1 MLEAQQ
7 GFYVKTI
14 FYGDYVKEVTMPS
27 ELVMRN
33 LRNKDGVKN
42 LGINDRKLVHNNVRA
57 RGNFIRKVYHNFA
70 NCKELSFLTLT
81 YAINEQNVKK
91 CKRDLAKFFKSLK
104 HELLQTTNREL
115 KYVYT
120 YEYQRR
126 GAVHFHILMDHHFK
140 NRFVLSKWSHGLNK
154 NLRVKENTQ
163 EHVAKY
169 CSKFIQANYIS
180 KNLTNVKALNQFDLN
195 LKSYQFSYNCKN
207 PVVKKFLSVISI
219 KNIIDRAVKAEFM
232 KFMKHTL
239 SEFKTMILGSIY
251 DFKLVDYVPYQN
263 TEVWRL

>member
-1 MLEAQQ
+1 MLEATQ

-14 FYGDYVKEVTMPS
+14 FYGDYVKEITIPTDVVRT
-27 ELVMRN
+27 N
-33 LRNKDGVKN
+33 LRNETGVKN
-42 LGINDRKLVHNNVRA
+42 LGNNDRKLVTNNIRA
-57 RGNFIRKVYHNFA
+57 RGNFIRKVYHNFS
-70 NCKELSFLTLT
+70 NNKELSFLTLT
-81 YAINEQNVKK
+81 YAVNEKNVKK

-104 HELLQTTNREL
+104 YELFESKNQEL

-126 GAVHFHILMDHHFK
+126 GAVHFHILMDHHFN
-140 NRFVLSKWSHGLNK
+140 NRFILSKWKHGLNK
-154 NLRVKENTQ
+154 NLIVKENTH

-207 PVVKKFLSVISI
+207 PLVQKFLSVISI
-219 KNIIDRAVKAEFM
+219 KNIIDRAVKAQFI
-232 KFMKHTL
+232 KFLKHSL
-239 SEFKTMILGSIY
+239 SEFKTRILGSIY
-251 DFKLVDYVPYQN
+251 DFKLSDYVLYDN
-263 TEVWRL
+263 SEIWRL